1 MSLPDYNALARL
13 LAYPIEPA
21 ECHGLLCGMLCA
33 DPSLTTEGW
42 LTTASRETSPN
53 PDALT
58 ELRGLFTVTLGQLEG
73 TDCDLVLLLP
83 SDEHSL
89 HERTRALGVWCQGFL
104 AGLGLGGLDSLDQF
118 EGEIHEFLND
128 VSEIARIDFDDSEQE
143 EGDEHAYSEIVE
155 YLRVG
160 VLLLHQSQRQPL
172 HSSHRLH

>member
-1 MSLPDYNALARL
+1 MPLSDYQPLAQL
-13 LAYPIEPA
+13 LAYQIEPA

-42 LTTASRETSPN
+42 LAAASRETIPSP
-53 PDALT
+53 DTLS
-58 ELRGLFTVTLGQLEG
+58 ELRRLFTLTLDQLDSN
-73 TDCDLVLLLP
+73 DCDLALLLP

-89 HERTRALGVWCQGFL
+89 HERTRALSAWCQGFL
-104 AGLGLGGLDSLDQF
+104 AGLGLGGLHSLDEF

-128 VSEIARIDFDDSEQE
+128 VSEIARIDFGDSQHD

-160 VLLLHQSQRQPL
+160 VLLFHQSQRQPL
-172 HSSHRLH
+172 RSSRRLH